1 MTTERADSATALAIA
16 LANVTSSHRALTAA
30 LADGDLDEHGD
41 LLEWSSA
48 VTELLGSLTE
58 HVRELL
64 EKRDGTGVPQ
74 SAADTAPGYI

>member
-30 LADGDLDEHGD
+30 LSDGDLDEGGD
-41 LLEWSSA
+41 LLEWSST
-48 VTELLGSLTE
+48 VTELLAVLTE

-64 EKRDGTGVPQ
+64 ERPDDAGVQPA
-74 SAADTAPGYI
+74 AADSAPGYI